1 MKLGNLFDRT
11 RTFWA
16 KKPFGPRWPRSFER
30 ETNDGD
36 DDGVE
41 LWAIKER
48 EEKEAKESS
57 LSLILSPMKRPWYG
71 SLSTKCPRYRP

>member
-1 MKLGNLFDRT
+1 MMGR
-11 RTFWA
+11 R
-16 KKPFGPRWPRSFER
+16 G
-30 ETNDGD
+30 

-71 SLSTKCPRYRP
+71 SFSAEGPRNRP